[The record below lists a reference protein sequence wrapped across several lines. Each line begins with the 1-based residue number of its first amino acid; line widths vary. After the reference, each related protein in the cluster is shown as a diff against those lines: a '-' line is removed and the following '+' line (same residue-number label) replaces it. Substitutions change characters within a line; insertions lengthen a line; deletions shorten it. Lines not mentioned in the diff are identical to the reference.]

1 MSQTTSREMEKMS
14 AGLDR
19 GRGSRWRT
27 LWTQASAALERWH
40 QRRRLL
46 ALDDR
51 MLRDI
56 GISRC
61 DAEREAAKRWR

>member
-1 MSQTTSREMEKMS
+1 MQEHDGASCETLPGNKTLFVHTWREVC
-14 AGLDR
+14 AGVVA
-19 GRGSRWRT
+19 G
-27 LWTQASAALERWH
+27 LERWR

-46 ALDDR
+46 ALDER

-61 DAEREAAKRWR
+61 DAEREARKRWR